1 MQGRGGHSSPELGD
15 TCRHR
20 ETNVKDC
27 KRHAAESWETHGIQ
41 GLHGRGGHSGPELKT
56 HVKDCKREADI
67 AAQSWETIVLHKWI
81 GKREAMTNKKRYEKV
96 DKRKQKRH
104 SDQQEGRQDP
114 RQRETADTMTSKKR
128 DKK

>member
-1 MQGRGGHSSPELGD
+1 MQLRAGRQ
-15 TCRHR
+15 T
-20 ETNVKDC
+20 KDC
-27 KRHAAESWETHGIQ
+27 KAVADTAVSAGRHAIQ
-41 GLHGRGGHSGPELKT
+41 GLHGRGGHSDPELKT
-56 HVKDCKREADI
+56 NVKDCKREADI